1 MDRKE
6 LDLADDLIFGA
17 TNIAKEMGLNPRQTY
32 HMLYNGLLPPAF
44 RIGRRWYARKSTLKQ
59 WISSIEQSSLM
70 QQGAKHGP
78 GDPQRL

>member
-32 HMLYNGLLPPAF
+32 HMLYNDSCHPHSVSAADG
-44 RIGRRWYARKSTLKQ
+44 TLESQ
-59 WISSIEQSSLM
+59 
-70 QQGAKHGP
+70 P
-78 GDPQRL
+78 